1 VIGMSIETKKKLFT
15 EYNTTKENSKGH
27 GLGLI
32 LCKNIIENH
41 CGKIEVESELGK
53 GTTFKISLQIKKAN

>member
-1 VIGMSIETKKKLFT
+1 MISDIRIGMSVETKKKLFT
-15 EYNTTKENSKGH
+15 EYHTTKENRKGH

-41 CGKIEVESELGK
+41 S
-53 GTTFKISLQIKKAN
+53 

>member
-1 VIGMSIETKKKLFT
+1 MSVETKKKLFT
-15 EYNTTKENSKGH
+15 EQYTTKENSKGY

-41 CGKIEVESELGK
+41 SRKIEVESELGK
-53 GTTFKISLQIKKAN
+53 GTTFKISLPIKKAN

>member
-1 VIGMSIETKKKLFT
+1 MSVETKKKLFT
-15 EYNTTKENSKGH
+15 EYYTTKENSEGH

-41 CGKIEVESELGK
+41 SGKIEVDSELGK
-53 GTTFKISLQIKKAN
+53 GTTFKISLPIKKAN